1 MFRKLLCNQRK
12 FREPVVM
19 LRLTNGL
26 LRVRRCARF
35 CQKCW
40 AHKPRQC
47 ETCVPGYHL
56 DSRGQCAGEPTLNRF
71 PLIGCCVLL

>member
-1 MFRKLLCNQRK
+1 
-12 FREPVVM
+12 M

-26 LRVRRCARF
+26 SPVRRCARY

-40 AHKPRQC
+40 QHNPRQC

-56 DSRGQCAGEPTLNRF
+56 DSRGQCAGE
-71 PLIGCCVLL
+71 LL